1 MKADNFD
8 TPTNPY
14 HYVLHCIGGKWKMT
28 ILHEI
33 YTYGSIRF
41 NQTLKILPI
50 SEKVFS
56 QQLKELVEAG
66 LIRRISYDTVPP
78 KVEYVLTPSG
88 EQLIPALDILYIW
101 SIRQMH
107 DRRIPIDADAF
118 VVHKSATYVD
128 ALGDIMRENN
138 GELNAYKEGVRY
150 ARCRTGSYPGQRH
163 AQAGPVCPATGG
175 VQPAAGYL

>member
-78 KVEYVLTPSG
+78 KVEYSMTEIGVLTQPFL
-88 EQLIPALDILYIW
+88 QALHTFGGQYKRLY
-101 SIRQMH
+101 
-107 DRRIPIDADAF
+107 
-118 VVHKSATYVD
+118 
-128 ALGDIMRENN
+128 L
-138 GELNAYKEGVRY
+138 
-150 ARCRTGSYPGQRH
+150 
-163 AQAGPVCPATGG
+163 QAGGTAE
-175 VQPAAGYL
+175 AGKNA

>member
-50 SEKVFS
+50 SEKGKV
-56 QQLKELVEAG
+56 QPAAWAELVEAG

-88 EQLIPALDILYIW
+88 EQLIPCPGHTLYLEY
-101 SIRQMH
+101 RQMH

-118 VVHKSATYVD
+118 VVHKSEKYVD
-128 ALGDIMRENN
+128 ALGDIAENN
-138 GELNAYKEGVRY
+138 FWRAGRWRGVEQGEE
-150 ARCRTGSYPGQRH
+150 
-163 AQAGPVCPATGG
+163 
-175 VQPAAGYL
+175 

>member
-1 MKADNFD
+1 
-8 TPTNPY
+8 
-14 HYVLHCIGGKWKMT
+14 MT
-28 ILHEI
+28 ILREI

-88 EQLIPALDILYIW
+88 EQLIPALDILA
-101 SIRQMH
+101 S
-107 DRRIPIDADAF
+107 
-118 VVHKSATYVD
+118 
-128 ALGDIMRENN
+128 
-138 GELNAYKEGVRY
+138 GVS
-150 ARCRTGSYPGQRH
+150 ARCTTAESPSMRMP
-163 AQAGPVCPATGG
+163 
-175 VQPAAGYL
+175 L

>member
-56 QQLKELVEAG
+56 QQLRELVEAG

-78 KVEYVLTPSG
+78 KVECSHPAGSSSSLPWTYSISG
-88 EQLIPALDILYIW
+88 V
-101 SIRQMH
+101 S
-107 DRRIPIDADAF
+107 
-118 VVHKSATYVD
+118 
-128 ALGDIMRENN
+128 
-138 GELNAYKEGVRY
+138 
-150 ARCRTGSYPGQRH
+150 ARCTTAESPSMRM
-163 AQAGPVCPATGG
+163 
-175 VQPAAGYL
+175 LL

>member
-66 LIRRISYDTVPP
+66 LIRRISYGVITRTENPQVPP

-118 VVHKSATYVD
+118 VVHKSEKYVD

-138 GELNAYKEGVRY
+138 FWPGRERRRGVEQGEE
-150 ARCRTGSYPGQRH
+150 
-163 AQAGPVCPATGG
+163 
-175 VQPAAGYL
+175 

>member
-41 NQTLKILPI
+41 NQTLKIHAHLGKSVQPAAQG
-50 SEKVFS
+50 VGGGGA
-56 QQLKELVEAG
+56 V
-66 LIRRISYDTVPP
+66 RRISYDTVPP

-118 VVHKSATYVD
+118 VVHKSEKYVD
-128 ALGDIMRENN
+128 ALVTSCGRTTSGPGGSAGAGVEQ
-138 GELNAYKEGVRY
+138 GEE
-150 ARCRTGSYPGQRH
+150 
-163 AQAGPVCPATGG
+163 
-175 VQPAAGYL
+175 

>member
-50 SEKVFS
+50 SGKRCS
-56 QQLKELVEAG
+56 ASSSRSWWRRG

-88 EQLIPALDILYIW
+88 EQLIPAWTY
-101 SIRQMH
+101 SI
-107 DRRIPIDADAF
+107 
-118 VVHKSATYVD
+118 S
-128 ALGDIMRENN
+128 
-138 GELNAYKEGVRY
+138 GVS
-150 ARCRTGSYPGQRH
+150 ARCTTAESPSMRMP
-163 AQAGPVCPATGG
+163 
-175 VQPAAGYL
+175 L

>member
-56 QQLKELVEAG
+56 QQLRELVEAG

-78 KVEYVLTPSG
+78 KVEYSLTETGLSLKPVLDAMVAWGT
-88 EQLIPALDILYIW
+88 DYKKIL
-101 SIRQMH
+101 
-107 DRRIPIDADAF
+107 
-118 VVHKSATYVD
+118 
-128 ALGDIMRENN
+128 
-138 GELNAYKEGVRY
+138 
-150 ARCRTGSYPGQRH
+150 
-163 AQAGPVCPATGG
+163 
-175 VQPAAGYL
+175 

>member
-50 SEKVFS
+50 SERCS
-56 QQLKELVEAG
+56 ASSSRSWW
-66 LIRRISYDTVPP
+66 RRADPP
-78 KVEYVLTPSG
+78 HLLRHGAAQGGVCAHAQRGAAHSCPGHTLYLEYP
-88 EQLIPALDILYIW
+88 P
-101 SIRQMH
+101 
-107 DRRIPIDADAF
+107 DARPQNPHRCGCF
-118 VVHKSATYVD
+118 VVHKSEKYVD

-138 GELNAYKEGVRY
+138 FWPGRERRRGGGAGRGVKRK
-150 ARCRTGSYPGQRH
+150 
-163 AQAGPVCPATGG
+163 
-175 VQPAAGYL
+175 

>member
-66 LIRRISYDTVPP
+66 LIAASPTTRCRPRWSMCSHPAGSSSFLPWTYSIS
-78 KVEYVLTPSG
+78 
-88 EQLIPALDILYIW
+88 
-101 SIRQMH
+101 
-107 DRRIPIDADAF
+107 
-118 VVHKSATYVD
+118 
-128 ALGDIMRENN
+128 
-138 GELNAYKEGVRY
+138 GVS
-150 ARCRTGSYPGQRH
+150 ARCTTAESPSMRMP
-163 AQAGPVCPATGG
+163 
-175 VQPAAGYL
+175 L

>member
-56 QQLKELVEAG
+56 QQLKELVDNGFLE
-66 LIRRISYDTVPP
+66 RIDYGEIPP
-78 KVEYVLTPSG
+78 RVEYTLTTRG
-88 EQLIPALDILYIW
+88 ESFVPILLAMKHW
-101 SIRQMH
+101 GEEE
-107 DRRIPIDADAF
+107 
-118 VVHKSATYVD
+118 
-128 ALGDIMRENN
+128 LG
-138 GELNAYKEGVRY
+138 L
-150 ARCRTGSYPGQRH
+150 
-163 AQAGPVCPATGG
+163 
-175 VQPAAGYL
+175 

>member
-1 MKADNFD
+1 MRADHFD
-8 TPTNPY
+8 QPTNPY

-33 YTYGSIRF
+33 YTHGSMRF
-41 NQTLKILPI
+41 NQTLRILPI

-56 QQLKELVEAG
+56 QQLRELVESG

-101 SIRQMH
+101 SIRRMN
-107 DRRIPIDADAF
+107 DLEIPIDANAF
-118 VVHKSATYVD
+118 TVHKSGKYVD
-128 ALGDIMRENN
+128 ALRDIMEANN
-138 GELNAYKEGVRY
+138 FWPDIEHQSSGEVGQASGEGR
-150 ARCRTGSYPGQRH
+150 
-163 AQAGPVCPATGG
+163 
-175 VQPAAGYL
+175 